1 MEPQIVPFMLNL
13 LAANLGFT
21 ISYIV
26 LFMLH
31 FWAFA
36 LYLRRGQ
43 REAQQSLE
51 RIEASAER
59 ISQST
64 ERIAAMVR
72 DLHRR

>member
-1 MEPQIVPFMLNL
+1 MLEPSIVTVMLNL
-13 LAANLGFT
+13 MAANLGFT

-36 LYLRRGQ
+36 LFLHRGQ
-43 REAQQSLE
+43 RAAQQSLE
-51 RIEASAER
+51 RIEASAEH
-59 ISQST
+59 
-64 ERIAAMVR
+64 IAAMVR